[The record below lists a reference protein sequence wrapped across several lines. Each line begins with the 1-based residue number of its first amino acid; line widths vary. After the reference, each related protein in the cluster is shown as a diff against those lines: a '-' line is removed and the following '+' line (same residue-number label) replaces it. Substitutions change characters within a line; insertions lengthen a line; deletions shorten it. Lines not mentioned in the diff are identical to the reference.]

1 MKTRKEVLKS
11 PGYWM
16 AMLQMELY
24 SQIEEFMRTH
34 DMNKTQLAEYLG
46 CTKGYVSQLLN
57 GDFDHKMSKLV
68 NLSLAIGKI
77 PDIKFIDIDEFIERE
92 HVQYR
97 TTATFN
103 SIKHSFDKNSFS
115 YNSAA

>member
-1 MKTRKEVLKS
+1 MKTRDEVLRS

-34 DMNKTQLAEYLG
+34 NMNKTQLAEYLG

-57 GDFDHKMSKLV
+57 GDFDHKMSKFI
-68 NLSLAIGKI
+68 NLSLSIGKI
-77 PDIKFIDIDEFIERE
+77 PEIKFVDIDEFIECE
-92 HVQYR
+92 HKKYIIN
-97 TTATFN
+97 TTFN
-103 SIKHSFDKNSFS
+103 NIKYSFDKNSTNYDF
-115 YNSAA
+115 AA